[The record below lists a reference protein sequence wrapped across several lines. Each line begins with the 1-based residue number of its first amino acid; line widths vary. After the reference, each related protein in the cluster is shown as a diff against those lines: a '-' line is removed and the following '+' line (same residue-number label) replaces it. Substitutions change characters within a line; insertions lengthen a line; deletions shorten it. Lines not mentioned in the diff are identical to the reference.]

1 VGVNPGDVVLES
13 DLAPSISLI
22 VASGDLSPLTTTDQD
37 IPGTTQNFTVTGAH
51 AYALFIG
58 TICWACTGASAGNV
72 IGDLLLDGSHL
83 AGSILDTTNTTYG
96 FRTGTQV
103 WTSALA
109 AGNHSARLQ
118 ARKDAAGA
126 TAQAKSGSST
136 LAVLLYDIE

>member
-1 VGVNPGDVVLES
+1 VGVNPGDIIFEN
-13 DLAPSISLI
+13 DLAPSITLA
-22 VASGDLSPLTTTDQD
+22 VATSDLSPLTTSDQD
-37 IPGTTQNFTVTGAH
+37 IAGTVQNFVVTGNN

-58 TICWACTGASAGNV
+58 TICWACTVSSAGNL

-103 WTSALA
+103 WTTTLA
-109 AGNHSARLQ
+109 AGNHSVRLQ